1 MTLTL
6 RAAILVLTVLT
17 GCDDEPAERRAFIDF
32 LQVHIVSRPGVHLM
46 LMKPETAKSFG
57 RYASHYQLILDF
69 NSNLEFSELERV
81 GRLKNAL
88 GDLGDLAAH
97 RSELKTLREAIPQM
111 IATVDG
117 KLATANAARAAL
129 QQPPDLK
136 EVYDKAFDR
145 LVTRPGN
152 LLAQMFRQL
161 DKFLETIISLAD
173 YVADNARVI
182 RIVGM
187 DGTSIDPVVNTHL
200 AELIESLHKS
210 DAAADDLKRQFQSL
224 LNGP

>member
-1 MTLTL
+1 MKFTL
-6 RAAILVLTVLT
+6 RAAILALTVLT
-17 GCDDEPAERRAFIDF
+17 GCDDEPAERRAFVDF

-46 LMKPETAKSFG
+46 LMNPETAKSFG
-57 RYASHYQLILDF
+57 RYASQYQIILDF
-69 NSNLEFSELERV
+69 NSNLDLAGLERAA
-81 GRLKNAL
+81 RLKNEV

-97 RSELKTLREAIPQM
+97 RSELKSLREAIPEM

-145 LVTRPGN
+145 LVTRPGD
-152 LLAQMFRQL
+152 LLAQMLRQL
-161 DKFLETIISLAD
+161 DKSLDAIISLAD
-173 YVADNARVI
+173 YVAENARVI

-200 AELIESLHKS
+200 TELIGSLHQND
-210 DAAADDLKRQFQSL
+210 DATDNLKRQFRAL
-224 LNGP
+224 LSGP